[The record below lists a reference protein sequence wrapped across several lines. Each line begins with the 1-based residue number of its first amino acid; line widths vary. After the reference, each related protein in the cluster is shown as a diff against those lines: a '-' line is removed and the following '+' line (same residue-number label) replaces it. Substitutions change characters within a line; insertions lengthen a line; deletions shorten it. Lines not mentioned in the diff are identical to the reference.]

1 MQRSSH
7 VKIVVF
13 VPATHADIVRKA
25 LGDAGAG
32 SIGDYTHCSFSVT
45 GIGRYT
51 PLPGAQ
57 PAIGKVGKKEAVVE
71 ERIEVICERRQARG
85 IVDAMKKVHPYE
97 EVAFE
102 VYSIDGPDDF

>member
-1 MQRSSH
+1 MERSSH

-13 VPATHADIVRKA
+13 APESHADVVRKA

-32 SIGDYTHCSFSVT
+32 RIGNYAHCSFSAKGV
-45 GIGRYT
+45 GRFT
-51 PLPGAQ
+51 PLRGAD
-57 PAIGKVGKKEAVVE
+57 PAIGDVGKPQEVAE
-71 ERIEVICERRQARG
+71 ERIEVICERRQAKG

-102 VYSIDGPDDF
+102 VYAVEGPGDI

>member
-1 MQRSSH
+1 MERSSH

-32 SIGDYTHCSFSVT
+32 AIGDYTHCSFSVT
-45 GIGRYT
+45 GVGRYT
-51 PLPGAQ
+51 PLPGAD

-71 ERIEVICERRQARG
+71 ERIEVISERAQAKK
-85 IVDAMKKVHPYE
+85 IVDAMKAVHPYE

-102 VYSIDGPDDF
+102 VYAVEGPGDI